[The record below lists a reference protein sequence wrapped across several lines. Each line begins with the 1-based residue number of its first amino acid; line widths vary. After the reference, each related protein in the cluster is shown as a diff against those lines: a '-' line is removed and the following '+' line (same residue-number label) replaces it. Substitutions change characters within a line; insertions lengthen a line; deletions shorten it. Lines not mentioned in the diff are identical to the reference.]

1 VTLVPL
7 SLFSFTVDLKLDGEL
22 EDVFDE
28 ESDWKFDD
36 DVFDLNSDED
46 PIGVSELNSNS
57 ELLLLAVMDS
67 RLLLNEWRTKNKI
80 SIFNDNNKSISYLF
94 KDCY

>member
-1 VTLVPL
+1 
-7 SLFSFTVDLKLDGEL
+7 LKLDGEL